1 MRNWFIYLFL
11 GTCMPVMSVQAQH
24 TEEHEVMETIVKL
37 FDGMREADSSAVRAA
52 FVPGVTL
59 KIIEETAEGKMV
71 MRTQPLDAFVASV
84 GRRNPGELDERVMFE
99 MVKVEGKLA
108 SVWAPYLFNLRG
120 QLSHCGVDAFQLVK
134 VGEGW
139 KIESLTYTIRKSDCG
154 PSHWYK

>member
-1 MRNWFIYLFL
+1 
-11 GTCMPVMSVQAQH
+11 MPVLSAQAQH
-24 TEEHEVMETIVKL
+24 SEEHEVMETIVKL

-52 FVPGVTL
+52 FVPGVVL

-71 MRTQPLDAFVASV
+71 IRAQPLDAFVASV

-108 SVWAPYLFNLRG
+108 SVWAPYLFNLKG
-120 QLSHCGVDAFQLVK
+120 QLSHCGVDSFQLMK

-139 KIESLTYTIRKSDCG
+139 KIESLTYTIRKTDCG